1 MRRILAGMSRAERRP
16 RARSR
21 RPSQT
26 IGLSVATALVL
37 AACGGSADDDST
49 TPAPAPAPAPGPAE
63 PEDFFAGRDLSL
75 IVPFGP
81 GGGTDVT
88 ARAIAPLLAEY
99 LGANSLNVVN
109 IGGAG
114 SIPGSNE
121 FALRGAVD
129 VDFFMS
135 SATTHVAYFLNEPGV
150 RFEMRDWRGLLGIP
164 TGSPTSVSPKTG
176 FTGSNYDKLL
186 EPDVELIHSG
196 ISITGADLRTVL
208 AYEVLG
214 IPVRYVFGYS
224 GLGPAR
230 LAFEQGEATSTTQ
243 SMGGYLSNVVP
254 LVEAGLA
261 VPLFTVGLV
270 QGGGLVRDPV
280 TPEIP
285 TVQEVYEAMYGESPS
300 GASWEALLFLISAQ
314 NVMQKALIMHKDTPD
329 AKFEQAQAAVEAMLL
344 DPRLSEVAKAAFG
357 DYEPFIGEAV
367 EEQLRRIAEPDPE
380 VISWLYDF
388 LTDEWNVKLTPRE

>member
-1 MRRILAGMSRAERRP
+1 M
-16 RARSR
+16 
-21 RPSQT
+21 
-26 IGLSVATALVL
+26 
-37 AACGGSADDDST
+37 
-49 TPAPAPAPAPGPAE
+49 
-63 PEDFFAGRDLSL
+63 

-99 LGANSLNVVN
+99 LGANSLNIVN

-164 TGSPTSVSPKTG
+164 TGSPTVVSPRTG
-176 FTGSNYDKLL
+176 FTGSNYEKLL
-186 EPDVELIHSG
+186 NPDVEIVHAG
-196 ISITGADLRTVL
+196 ISITGADLRTVM
-208 AYEVLG
+208 AYNVLG

-243 SMGGYLSNVVP
+243 SMGGFLSNVVP
-254 LVEAGLA
+254 LIEAGNA
-261 VPLFTVGLV
+261 VPVFTVGLIE
-270 QGGGLVRDPV
+270 GDGLVRDPV
-280 TPEIP
+280 TPDIP
-285 TVQEVYEAMYGESPS
+285 TVQEVYEAMYGTSPS
-300 GASWEALLFLISAQ
+300 GPEWEALLFLIAAQ
-314 NVMQKALIMHKDTPD
+314 NIMQKALVMHKDTPD
-329 AKFEQAQAAVEAMLL
+329 DKFEQALRAIDAMLL
-344 DPRLSEVAKAAFG
+344 DPRLAEVSAAAFG
-357 DYEPFIGEAV
+357 EYEPFVGDAV
-367 EEQLRRIAEPDPE
+367 AAQLRSIAEPDPE
-380 VISWLYDF
+380 IIKYLYDY
-388 LTDEWNVKLTPRE
+388 LADEWNVTLTPRE